1 MQELIEQA
9 AGLLAKALHVVV
21 FTGAGVS
28 KESGLPTFRDAQ
40 EGLWARYD
48 PEELASLEGFRRNPE
63 LVWTW
68 YQHRRTLYGDVKP
81 NPGHHAI
88 VELEAEVPRL
98 VVVTQNVDGLH
109 RRAGS
114 SDIIELHGNIYRFKC
129 LDEGRR
135 LALEDLEEIEQVPP
149 RCPHCGSLVRPD
161 VVWFG
166 ELLPAHALDRAI
178 QESRQCDVMLVVGT
192 SAIVQPAALLPYEAA
207 NHGASIIEV
216 NPNPSGATRIAD
228 VVLRGPSGELLPQVV
243 DELRRQQRGRKARS

>member
-1 MQELIEQA
+1 MKERIEQA
-9 AGLLAKALHVVV
+9 AALIARAQHVVV

-48 PEELASLEGFRRNPE
+48 PEELASPEGFRRNPE
-63 LVWTW
+63 LVWRW
-68 YQHRRTLYGDVKP
+68 YAYRRTLYGDVEP
-81 NPGHHAI
+81 NAGHLAI
-88 VELEAEVPRL
+88 AELEKLVPRV
-98 VVVTQNVDGLH
+98 VVVTQNVDDLH

-114 SDIIELHGNIYRFKC
+114 TDIIELHGNIYRYKC
-129 LDEGRR
+129 FDNGHPVR
-135 LALEDLEEIEQVPP
+135 LEELGDGDHAPP
-149 RCPHCGSLVRPD
+149 ACPRCGSLVRPD

-166 ELLPAHALDRAI
+166 EFLPAHALERAI

-192 SAIVQPAALLPYEAA
+192 SAVVQPAALLPYEAA

-228 VVLRGPSGELLPQVV
+228 VFLQGPSGEMLPWLL
-243 DELRRQQRGRKARS
+243 DELRRHTGGNE

>member
-1 MQELIEQA
+1 MRDLIEQA
-9 AGLLAKALHVVV
+9 ADLIDQAQHVVV

-48 PEELASLEGFRRNPE
+48 PQELASMQGFRRNPE

-68 YQHRRTLYGDVKP
+68 YQHRRTLYGDVQP
-81 NPGHHAI
+81 NLGHEAI
-88 VELEAEVPRL
+88 AELETMVPR
-98 VVVTQNVDGLH
+98 VVVITQNVDNLH

-114 SDIIELHGNIYRFKC
+114 TDIIELHGNIYRFKC

-135 LALEDLEEIEQVPP
+135 LKQDELEPADEVPP
-149 RCPHCGSLVRPD
+149 RCPHCGSLLRPD

-166 ELLPAHALDRAI
+166 EYLPAGALERAI
-178 QESRQCDVMLVVGT
+178 GESRQCDVMLVVGT
-192 SAIVQPAALLPYEAA
+192 SAVVQPAARLPYEAA

-228 VVLRGPSGELLPQVV
+228 LFLQGPSGEVLPRLL
-243 DELRRQQRGRKARS
+243 DELRRREASEQ